1 MERRGGGDDSLAG
14 GSCAMT
20 ATERGA
26 IAALAGLALAA
37 CAEGGPS
44 RSALLDVGDSVPP
57 SLELS
62 NDRSALVWTLNS
74 VDCLTCK
81 LAEASW
87 VARRLQHRSPHPPGG
102 RWWLPSARVAGGT
115 GRSSPGSSRRSESR
129 AERSRCGRRGSTPEC
144 SAGVPRFPALYA
156 VGRDGKRAGDGPR
169 PGGPGRSRLG
179 GRSTW
184 TKCCNGSPGRSR
196 ETNSWT
202 HQTQLARRTND
213 EEPNQQACEEPDEV
227 PSDGGGSSLGSD
239 LRCAGGRRV
248 RAGDRRTCGSP
259 APQRATGGLLGRS

>member
-1 MERRGGGDDSLAG
+1 
-14 GSCAMT
+14 MT

-87 VARRLQHRSPHPPGG
+87 VARRLQHRSPHRLETVVVAVGESSG
-102 RWWLPSARVAGGT
+102 RNREIVAGFLASERIEAAIQMLTPRQHAGVF
-115 GRSSPGSSRRSESR
+115 GRSAPL
-129 AERSRCGRRGSTPEC
+129 
-144 SAGVPRFPALYA
+144 PALYA
-156 VGRDGKRAGDGPR
+156 VGRDGSVLATVPDPAA
-169 PGGPGRSRLG
+169 PGVPDWESFDLDEVLQR
-179 GRSTW
+179 
-184 TKCCNGSPGRSR
+184 
-196 ETNSWT
+196 
-202 HQTQLARRTND
+202 LARSFERD
-213 EEPNQQACEEPDEV
+213 EQLDTSNPTRKENQ
-227 PSDGGGSSLGSD
+227 
-239 LRCAGGRRV
+239 R
-248 RAGDRRTCGSP
+248 
-259 APQRATGGLLGRS
+259 